1 MTNKFKDGNLLLAV
15 ARALPDPI
23 FIIDAEGTYLHVMG
37 GSERTL
43 YDSGRHLV
51 GKRMHDVLPASKADY
66 FLKIVREAI
75 EKKQI
80 QVHEYPLAPTDFANN
95 PGDGP
100 EGEQWFQARVYPL
113 ELEEGTLPAVVLLVI
128 NITDRKRTEEELR
141 RLSSTDPL
149 TGAHNRR
156 SFLNALEHELHQVE
170 RYQVPAAVMLLDLDG
185 FKAVNDT
192 WGHACGD
199 STIINVV
206 RVMESH
212 LRKSDILGRFGGDE
226 FAILLCNTTL
236 EQALYVAEKLRLEV
250 ERAAIVCEG
259 HEVGVTASIGVAA
272 ITAADASINHLLAR
286 ADVAL
291 YEAKHRGRNTVVAG

>member
-1 MTNKFKDGNLLLAV
+1 MTNLFKDENLLLAV
-15 ARALPDPI
+15 AKALPDPI

-51 GKRMHDVLPASKADY
+51 GKRMHDVLPADKADY
-66 FLKIVREAI
+66 FLKIVKESI
-75 EKKQI
+75 EKNRI
-80 QVHEYPLAPTDFANN
+80 QVHEYPLAPTDFTIN

-100 EGEQWFQARVYPL
+100 EGEQWFQARVYPI
-113 ELEEGTLPAVVLLVI
+113 ELEEGAVPAVVLLVI
-128 NITDRKRTEEELR
+128 NITDRKKTEEELR

-156 SFLNALEHELHQVE
+156 SFFTSLEHELQSFL
-170 RYQVPAAVMLLDLDG
+170 RYQVPSCVLLVDLDG

-199 STIINVV
+199 STIINTV

-226 FAILLCNTTL
+226 FAILLGNTNL
-236 EQALYVAEKLRLEV
+236 EQARHVAEKLRREV
-250 ERAAIVCEG
+250 ERSTIVFEG
-259 HEVGVTASIGVAA
+259 HTVGVTVSIGVAA
-272 ITAADASINHLLAR
+272 LAAIDASINHLLAR